1 MAQLRANGG
10 DGGLAVGVTG
20 GDSLSVPGGGGSGGR
35 IILDAM
41 SVYEGPLSSTTAIGG
56 RGNKGKPYDNQNTMY
71 KDAIK
76 KQNHDGADGSIYT
89 TTKLKLSYYIDVT
102 GGALGTDRSL
112 ILRGKHSSLNVAGYE
127 KDQPMP
133 LSGVKYSLNY
143 DHPNGTQP
151 MRVSY
156 FMKFGK
162 YGSGSDVNNVGSYFA
177 LHPQENQVEAV
188 FPPGPMEDVSA
199 PSSVAKSGGEVL
211 IGLAIVNGHLHHAA
225 NYDTLPGV
233 AMGSKDSLAME
244 FMEHDR
250 WYKIDIIISWF
261 NQTYMIRVD
270 DNIRVIDATFRGS
283 RVGKL
288 ASTIIIK

>member
-1 MAQLRANGG
+1 
-10 DGGLAVGVTG
+10 
-20 GDSLSVPGGGGSGGR
+20 
-35 IILDAM
+35 
-41 SVYEGPLSSTTAIGG
+41 
-56 RGNKGKPYDNQNTMY
+56 
-71 KDAIK
+71 
-76 KQNHDGADGSIYT
+76 
-89 TTKLKLSYYIDVT
+89 
-102 GGALGTDRSL
+102 
-112 ILRGKHSSLNVAGYE
+112 
-127 KDQPMP
+127 MP

-156 FMKFGK
+156 FMNFGK

-250 WYKIDIIISWF
+250 WYKIDIIRF
-261 NQTYMIRVD
+261 NQTYTVRWMTIFASLMLHFDGVELESAYNYHQVTTWLMKFCWTD
-270 DNIRVIDATFRGS
+270 FTANFRCPIWMAIEK
-283 RVGKL
+283 RKWAKVYL
-288 ASTIIIK
+288 